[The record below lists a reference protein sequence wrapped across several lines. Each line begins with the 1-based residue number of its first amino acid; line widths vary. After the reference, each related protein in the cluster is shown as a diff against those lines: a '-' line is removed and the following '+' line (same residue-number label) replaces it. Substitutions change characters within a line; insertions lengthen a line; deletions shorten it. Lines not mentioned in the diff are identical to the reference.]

1 MHTAFNRMKWISRT
15 ALLLTVVM
23 GMAMQAGW
31 AQGNKEIIVSAAA
44 SLKNA
49 FEELAPI
56 YEKQA
61 GVKPA
66 FNFAASGVLQQQIE
80 TGAPADVFASAAQKQ
95 MDDLQKK
102 GLIDE
107 ATRKDFTGNSL
118 VLILPSD
125 SKQKIVAF
133 EDLAKPEFA
142 RIAIGNPKT
151 VPAGQYAEE
160 SLTNLKLWEKLQ
172 PRFIMAENVRQVL
185 DYVSRGE
192 VDAGLVYS
200 SDAAIAGDKIRIVTQ
215 APAGTHQEIIYPVAV
230 IKDSKNNDASRKFID
245 LLLSDTGKKI
255 MAKYGFAIAK

>member
-1 MHTAFNRMKWISRT
+1 MYTACNRAKWIAHT
-15 ALLLTVVM
+15 ALLLAVAM
-23 GMAMQAGW
+23 GLALQGGW
-31 AQGNKEIIVSAAA
+31 AQSKGEIIVSAAA

-56 YEKQA
+56 YEKQT

-80 TGAPADVFASAAQKQ
+80 SGAPADVFASAAQKQ
-95 MDDLQKK
+95 MGDLQAR
-102 GLIDE
+102 GLIDV

-118 VLILPSD
+118 VLIIPAD
-125 SKQKIVAF
+125 SKLKISAF
-133 EDLAKPEFA
+133 ADLARPEFA

-160 SLTNLKLWEKLQ
+160 SLKNLNLWDKLQ

-200 SDAAIAGDKIRIVTQ
+200 SDAAVAGNKISIVSQ
-215 APAGTHQEIIYPVAV
+215 APKRTHQEIIYPVAV
-230 IKDSKNNDASRKFID
+230 VKDSKNSDAAKKFVD
-245 LLLSDTGKKI
+245 LLLGDTGKKI
-255 MAKYGFAIAK
+255 LAKYGFAIPQ

>member
-1 MHTAFNRMKWISRT
+1 MYTACNRVQWIART

-23 GMAMQAGW
+23 GLALQGGW
-31 AQGNKEIIVSAAA
+31 AQSKGEIIVSAAA

-56 YEKQA
+56 YEKQT
-61 GVKPA
+61 GVRAA

-80 TGAPADVFASAAQKQ
+80 TGAPVDVFASAAQKQ

-118 VLILPSD
+118 VLILPAD
-125 SKQKIVAF
+125 SKHKIDTFA
-133 EDLAKPEFA
+133 DLARPEFA

-160 SLTNLKLWEKLQ
+160 SLTNLKLWEKLRS
-172 PRFIMAENVRQVL
+172 RFIMAENVRQVL

-200 SDAAIAGDKIRIVTQ
+200 SDAAIAGDKISIVSQ
-215 APAGTHQEIIYPVAV
+215 APKGTHQEIIYPVAV
-230 IKDSKNNDASRKFID
+230 VKDSKNSDAAKKFVD
-245 LLLSDTGKKI
+245 LLLGDTGRKI
-255 MAKYGFAIAK
+255 LAKYGFAMAQ